1 MWNRGS
7 QIDNWQVKEWWNFSK
22 SGGAVS
28 ATWLAGTR
36 EVCDMRHLQRFGWL
50 IANSGLPHYRERQPA
65 FLPEVRLLQPQI
77 QR

>member
-1 MWNRGS
+1 MWNRGF
-7 QIDNWQVKEWWNFSK
+7 QINNWQVKEWWNFSK

-36 EVCDMRHLQRFGWL
+36 EVCDMRQQRFTRL
-50 IANSGLPHYRERQPA
+50 MANSGLPHYQERQPA
-65 FLPEVRLLQPQI
+65 FLSEVQLLQSQI